1 MRELRLIKN
10 ERVRFYF
17 LYTLI
22 FCVFSLL
29 LYSPFLITGKVFIW
43 KNDGLSQHF
52 NSFVYLGTWGREIL
66 RNLIFEHQLVIPMW
80 EFGIGYGADVFN
92 TLQYYVLGDPIALFS
107 IVTPSAYAEIVY
119 CLLIVF
125 RLYLSGIAFCAFCR
139 KMGCGRMAS
148 LCGAFSYAFCCYA
161 IYAAVRHPYF
171 VSPMVYLPL
180 ILLGAEKILRKER
193 PTFYVIMIFVA
204 AVSNFYFFYIL
215 VLLTILYVAFR
226 FFSLYREQVWK
237 NLLIYLGK
245 FLGYSLL
252 GVLMAC
258 CLFLPI
264 CLTYLSDARA
274 SSDYTFD
281 FFYSRSYY
289 EAFLR
294 GFTTDLSPGLWSHFG
309 ITPVAF
315 LGALGL
321 FLKKGKYGWLKWL
334 YLLLTIFL
342 LLPIFGYV
350 FNGFGYVSNRWVFGY
365 AFLGSFMFTLALP
378 TLLSLSKKQKAAL
391 GAIATIYCLLC
402 LFLERSRQEATM
414 ASCMI
419 LLLSLVVFLSANSI
433 PNISWKSLKIASRRL
448 TQTAVLALVLLGIFF
463 NGLFLYSI
471 TEGDYISEFRD
482 RNTAIDL
489 LENKRAAVTDLIP
502 EDEFYR
508 LDQTMYGTTVERNF
522 LLSLGLS
529 STAAYWSLQNSHI
542 SEYLYLN
549 SAYPNQN
556 YIFHGLLS
564 RSLLEPFA
572 SASYFVCDAGQE
584 SYVPYGYE
592 YVGSKKTFDGNIVRL
607 YHTDN
612 ALPLGYTYDSWLS
625 REEYESLSISQRQ
638 QAMLYG
644 AVIEKEGE
652 ASVSHLGDATTEYKD
667 IQLPYSIEAGS
678 NLEISGNTVTVK
690 KASAQMAL
698 TFDCPANTELYAQFT
713 GLHFESRAAYSF
725 LTEEDYK
732 QINLY
737 NQKKIE
743 RSLRY
748 WQEADTATITAT
760 CGKVFAT
767 SRCYTNKSLYTHGR
781 TDYLLNLNYSDKER
795 TTLTITFD
803 QPGIYTFDEL
813 SVISQPVDMLEE
825 CTDALKEN
833 VLENVEISTNHITG
847 NISLNEDK
855 LLCFS
860 IPYSKGWTLYVDGKE
875 TELLQANVMYMG
887 TPLTAGEHQIELRY
901 ATPYLKTG
909 LILSAFGFVVFIAML
924 IVFRIR
930 KNRVVR

>member
-17 LYTLI
+17 LYSVI
-22 FCVFSLL
+22 FCIFSLL
-29 LYSPFLITGKVFIW
+29 LYSPFLITGKTFIW
-43 KNDGLSQHF
+43 SHDGLSQHF
-52 NSFVYLGTWGREIL
+52 NSFVYLGTWGRDIL

-107 IVTPSAYAEIVY
+107 IVTPSAHAEIVY

-237 NLLIYLGK
+237 NLLVCLGK

-294 GFTTDLSPGLWSHFG
+294 SFTTGLSPGSWSHFG
-309 ITPVAF
+309 IAPVAF
-315 LGALGL
+315 LGGLGL
-321 FLKKGKYGWLKWL
+321 FLKKGKYGWLKCL

-342 LLPIFGYV
+342 LLPIAGYV

-378 TLLSLSKKQKAAL
+378 SLLSLSKKKKAAL
-391 GAIATIYCLLC
+391 GAIAIIYCLLC

-414 ASCMI
+414 ASCVI
-419 LLLSLVVFLSANSI
+419 LLLSLVVFLGTDSV
-433 PNISWKSLKIASRRL
+433 PNICWKNLKISSRRL
-448 TQTAVLALVLLGIFF
+448 TQTAVFALVLLGILF
-463 NGLFLYSI
+463 NGTFRYSM
-471 TEGDYISEFRD
+471 TEGNYISEFRD
-482 RNTAIDL
+482 RNTGIDL
-489 LENKRAAVTDLIP
+489 LEHKRAAVTTLIP

-508 LDQTMYGTTVERNF
+508 LDQTMHGTTVERNF

-529 STAAYWSLQNSHI
+529 STSAYWSLQNSYV

-556 YIFHGLLS
+556 YIFLGLLS

-572 SASYFVCDAGQE
+572 SASYFVCDASQGA
-584 SYVPYGYE
+584 YVPYGYE
-592 YVGSKKTFDGNIVRL
+592 YVGSKKTFEGNIVKL

-644 AVIEKEGE
+644 AIIEKEGQPG
-652 ASVSHLGDATTEYKD
+652 VSHLAQAHPEYRD
-667 IQLPYSIEAGS
+667 VSLPYSVKTGG
-678 NLEISGNTVTVK
+678 NVEISGNTLTVK
-690 KASAQMAL
+690 KASSKITL
-698 TFDCPANTELYAQFT
+698 DFNCPAGNELYVQFS
-713 GLHFESRAAYSF
+713 GLEFESHSKYEY
-725 LTEEDYK
+725 LTQEEIEKMSTYDRK
-732 QINLY
+732 VM
-737 NQKKIE
+737 E

-748 WQEADTATITAT
+748 WLKADTATITAQ
-760 CGKVFAT
+760 CNKVSA
-767 SRCYTNKSLYTHGR
+767 SVRHYTTQNIYSHGR
-781 TDYLLNLNYSDKER
+781 KDYLLNLNYSDKER
-795 TTLTITFD
+795 NTLTITFD
-803 QPGIYTFDEL
+803 QPGIYTFDQL
-813 SVISQPVDMLEE
+813 SVISQPVDMLKE

-833 VLENVEISTNHITG
+833 VLENVEISTNRITG
-847 NISLNEDK
+847 NISLEKDK

-887 TPLTAGEHQIELRY
+887 APLTAGEHQIELRY
-901 ATPYLKTG
+901 TTPYLKTG